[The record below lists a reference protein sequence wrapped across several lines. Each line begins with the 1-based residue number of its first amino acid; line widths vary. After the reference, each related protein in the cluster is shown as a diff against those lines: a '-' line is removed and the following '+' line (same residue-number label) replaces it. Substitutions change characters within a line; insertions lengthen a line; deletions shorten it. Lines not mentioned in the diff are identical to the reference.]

1 MLFVVGV
8 NIMSKKRLQLN
19 DDDLTYYDGVE
30 DEEDDY
36 FNDHDHYGAYHSQA
50 SYDASQDA

>member
-1 MLFVVGV
+1 
-8 NIMSKKRLQLN
+8 MSKKRLQLN